1 MVFNHGGIGS
11 RTFVQLGSEPR
22 PVPWQTMATAVVGCV
37 NRAAP
42 GQFQGGAKLK
52 AVFGQSPKTA
62 PRNARPE
69 RLKACLDAKFLSIN
83 LIKRDRTDPPGR
95 SVTRFDFLFR

>member
-1 MVFNHGGIGS
+1 MVFNHGGNGS

-52 AVFGQSPKTA
+52 AELDSRRRQRRGTRG
-62 PRNARPE
+62 RN
-69 RLKACLDAKFLSIN
+69 
-83 LIKRDRTDPPGR
+83 
-95 SVTRFDFLFR
+95 V

>member
-1 MVFNHGGIGS
+1 MVFNHGGNGS

-83 LIKRDRTDPPGR
+83 FDQKRSDRPSGQIGYP
-95 SVTRFDFLFR
+95 V